1 MLVQD
6 LTFDEKKDWIRLS
19 RTENVGPVTF
29 KTLLSVYG
37 TPKNALKNLPDFA
50 KRGGRKKPLVIPD
63 EGQICAEMEKVEELN
78 GTMLCFCETDFPSL
92 LRQISDC
99 PMVLTVLGDKM
110 LLRKKMVALVGT
122 RNATLNGKN
131 LARKFSLDFAMQ
143 DYVVVS
149 GMAKGIDTAAHTGAL
164 DAPPDKGGTI
174 AVLGT
179 GPDVI
184 YPLENEKLYRSLT
197 IKGAVVSELPL
208 GAKPFAGQFPRRN
221 RIISGMSR
229 ATVVIEAQPNSGSLI
244 TADLARSQGKD
255 VFAVP
260 GFPSDPRSQGTN
272 QLIKEGKA
280 QLTESASDVIER
292 IDSSFSK
299 FLRDSEQLEI
309 VFPQILADEGELA
322 VVRSAVKE
330 NLSGEPVFIDD
341 LAREIG
347 VASDTLGIVL
357 SEMEL
362 ADRLVRY
369 AGNRVALV
377 M

>member
-1 MLVQD
+1 MLAQD
-6 LTFDEKKDWIRLS
+6 LTFEEKKDWIRLS

-37 TPKNALKNLPDFA
+37 TPKEALKNLPDFA

-63 EGQICAEMEKVEELN
+63 ESLIYEEMEKVASMD
-78 GTMLCFCETDFPSL
+78 GSMLCFCESDYPIL
-92 LRQISDC
+92 LRQIPDC
-99 PMVLTVLGDKM
+99 PMVLTVLGDKT
-110 LLRKKMVALVGT
+110 LLKKKMVALVGT

-131 LARKFSLDFAMQ
+131 LARKFALDFALK

-149 GMAKGIDTAAHTGAL
+149 GMAKGIDAAAHTGAL
-164 DAPPDKGGTI
+164 ESPPDKGGTV

-184 YPLENEKLYRSLT
+184 YPLENESLYRALT
-197 IKGAVVSELPL
+197 VKGAVVSELPL

-221 RIISGMSR
+221 RIISGMSK
-229 ATVVIEAQPNSGSLI
+229 AVVVIEAQPNSGSLI
-244 TADLARSQGKD
+244 TADLARSQGRD

-272 QLIKEGKA
+272 QLIKSGKA
-280 QLTESASDVIER
+280 QLTESASDVVEI
-292 IDSSFSK
+292 IDSSLSRVLK
-299 FLRDSEQLEI
+299 DSEQLEI
-309 VFPQILADEGELA
+309 VFPAILADDGELA
-322 VVRSAVKE
+322 VIRSAVLE
-330 NLSGEPVFIDD
+330 NLSSEPVSVNE
-341 LAREIG
+341 LAREMD
-347 VASDTLGIVL
+347 VSTDALGIVL

-369 AGNRVALV
+369 AGNRVALL